1 MILHAAAD
9 YWRSTQKAED
19 LMKELENL
27 LEAENTG
34 QDAVHA
40 EAFLEDA
47 IDDIEAAYRE
57 LSEEERIMLS
67 LKYEGR
73 CTSKEI
79 GAVTTV
85 TNLKIGDKVEI
96 SFKDKVTELAK
107 EELDK
112 QVKETVAKV
121 KLKARLVKLKDGRLN
136 ITISGDVQNLQEL
149 GYAVKYKFYRST
161 RKAGSYNVALEKA
174 GITFTTGKGTKG
186 TRYYYKARLMV
197 YDKEGKLIAKSELKQ

>member
-1 MILHAAAD
+1 
-9 YWRSTQKAED
+9 
-19 LMKELENL
+19 MKELENL
-27 LEAENTG
+27 LEADNTG
-34 QDAVHA
+34 QDAVHK
-40 EAFLEDA
+40 EAFPEEKM
-47 IDDIEAAYRE
+47 DDIVMIYKE
-57 LSEEERIMLS
+57 LSEEERILLS

-73 CTSKEI
+73 HTSKEI

-107 EELDK
+107 EELGK

-121 KLKARLVKLKDGRLN
+121 KLKARLVKLKDGRLS

-161 RKAGSYNVALEKA
+161 RKAGSYNAALEKA

-197 YDKEGKLIAKSELKQ
+197 YDKDGRLIAKSELKQCRYATRILGK